1 MNAHIFRNARLSNG
15 TSVDVHVRNGL
26 VDKTTA
32 HDPAQVID
40 ASDIDVRGQLVLP
53 TLAEP
58 HAHLDKAFLAE
69 RIHNPTGDLMGAIN
83 AVHANAHTLTFD
95 DIVDRASRAVMIYV
109 KNGVTRI
116 RTHADTFDGSTLQVR
131 ALRQVADNF
140 ADVCDLEICAL
151 VQWPLTGKQ
160 GKPSRLL
167 AERARNDGADLI
179 GGCPH
184 LDSDPTGANKVFL
197 SLAKDLNCN
206 LDLHVDE
213 TLNPDM
219 LSLRDLAKRVIA
231 QAPSFD
237 VTASHCV
244 SLGMQTEKVQKRVS
258 QLLAEANIAVVTLP
272 QTNLFLQ
279 GREHQSAMPRALTA
293 LAALRK
299 AGVTVMAGG
308 DNLQDPFNPMGRAD
322 PLEAAALL
330 VAAGH
335 FFPEDAFTSVS
346 STIHERIAKESP
358 FLTAGSTANFLLTPA
373 ATIREFIAFAN
384 QPRAVYRRGIMIH
397 DTHET

>member
-1 MNAHIFRNARLSNG
+1 MSSHIFRNARLADGSLI
-15 TSVDVHVRNGL
+15 DVHLSNGL
-26 VDKTTA
+26 VEKTTP
-32 HDPAQVID
+32 HDPTSAVNEKDTD
-40 ASDIDVRGQLVLP
+40 AKGQLLLP

-69 RIHNPTGDLMGAIN
+69 RIPNPTGDLMGAIN

-95 DIVDRASRAVMIYV
+95 DIVERATRAIKIYV

-131 ALRQVADNF
+131 ALRQVANNF
-140 ADVCDLEICAL
+140 HDECDIEICAL
-151 VQWPLTGKQ
+151 IQWPLTGKE

-167 AERARNDGADLI
+167 AERARADGADLI

-184 LDSDPTGANKVFL
+184 LDNDPTGANKVFL
-197 SLAKDLNCN
+197 SLAKDFDCN

-213 TLNPDM
+213 TLNADM
-219 LSLRDLAKRVIA
+219 LSLRDLAKRVITK
-231 QAPSFD
+231 APKFS

-244 SLGMQTEKVQKRVS
+244 SLGMQTKKVQKQVS

-293 LAALRK
+293 LVALRE

-330 VAAGH
+330 VSAGH
-335 FFPEDAFTSVS
+335 YFPEDAYWAVS
-346 STIHERIAKESP
+346 SKIHGRMGDGPP
-358 FLTAGSTANFLLTPA
+358 FLAVGSFAHFILTPA
-373 ATIREFIAFAN
+373 TSIREFIAFAN
-384 QPRAVYRRGIMIH
+384 QPRSVYRKGILIH
-397 DTHET
+397 DTLDQ

>member
-1 MNAHIFRNARLSNG
+1 MSTQIIRNARLPNG
-15 TSVDVHVRNGL
+15 NRVDVYLKDGTVE
-26 VDKTTA
+26 KTETRDATA
-32 HDPAQVID
+32 LTND
-40 ASDIDVRGQLVLP
+40 ADFDAKGQLLLP
-53 TLAEP
+53 ALAEP

-69 RIHNPTGDLMGAIN
+69 RIHNPTGDLMGAIH
-83 AVHANAHTLTFD
+83 AVQDNAHTLTFD
-95 DIVDRASRAVMIYV
+95 DIVERASRAIKIYV

-131 ALRQVADNF
+131 ALRQVANNF
-140 ADVCDLEICAL
+140 QDICDIEICAL
-151 VQWPLTGKQ
+151 IQWPLTGKM
-160 GKPSRLL
+160 GEPSRIL
-167 AERARNDGADLI
+167 AERARADGADLI

-184 LDSDPTGANKVFL
+184 LDDDPTGANKVFL
-197 SLAKDLNCN
+197 SLAKDLDCN

-213 TLNPDM
+213 TLNADM

-231 QAPSFD
+231 KAPKCS

-244 SLGMQTEKVQKRVS
+244 SLGMQTKKVQKQVA
-258 QLLAEANIAVVTLP
+258 QLLVEANIAVVTLP

-293 LAALRK
+293 LSALRE

-330 VAAGH
+330 VSAGH
-335 FFPEDAFTSVS
+335 YFPEDAYWAVS
-346 STIHERIAKESP
+346 SKVHERIAKDQP
-358 FLTAGSTANFLLTPA
+358 FLAAGSGANFILTPA
-373 ATIREFIAFAN
+373 ESIREFIAFAN
-384 QPRAVYRRGIMIH
+384 QPRTVFRNGVLIH
-397 DTHET
+397 DTLEI

>member
-1 MNAHIFRNARLSNG
+1 MSSHIFRNARLADGSLIDVHLSNG
-15 TSVDVHVRNGL
+15 FVE
-26 VDKTTA
+26 KTTP
-32 HDPAQVID
+32 HDPTSAVNEQDTD
-40 ASDIDVRGQLVLP
+40 AKGQLLLP

-69 RIHNPTGDLMGAIN
+69 RIPNPTGDLMGAIN

-95 DIVDRASRAVMIYV
+95 DIVERATRAIKIYV

-131 ALRQVADNF
+131 ALRQVANNF
-140 ADVCDLEICAL
+140 HDECDIEICAL
-151 VQWPLTGKQ
+151 IQWPLTGKE

-167 AERARNDGADLI
+167 AERARADGADLI

-184 LDSDPTGANKVFL
+184 LDNDPTGANKVFL
-197 SLAKDLNCN
+197 SLAKDFDCN

-213 TLNPDM
+213 TLNADM
-219 LSLRDLAKRVIA
+219 LSLRDLAKRVITK
-231 QAPSFD
+231 APKFS

-244 SLGMQTEKVQKRVS
+244 SLGMQTKKVQKQVS

-293 LAALRK
+293 LVALRE

-330 VAAGH
+330 VSAGH
-335 FFPEDAFTSVS
+335 YFPEDAYWAVS
-346 STIHERIAKESP
+346 SKIHGRMGDGPP
-358 FLTAGSTANFLLTPA
+358 FLAVGSFAHFILTPA
-373 ATIREFIAFAN
+373 TSIREFIAFAN
-384 QPRAVYRRGIMIH
+384 QPRSVYRKGILIH
-397 DTHET
+397 DTLDQ